1 MKTMDIIL
9 LILGVLT
16 AAFTVTMIVLF
27 RRMGAVP
34 DTLVT
39 CWFAAVTGEC
49 GAMGWIKT
57 TKDRARERQYQLED
71 EKRMEENSK

>member
-16 AAFTVTMIVLF
+16 AAFTVTMIVIF
-27 RRMGAVP
+27 CRMGSVP
-34 DTLVT
+34 DQLII

-57 TKDRARERQYQLED
+57 TKDRVRERQYQLED
-71 EKRMEENSK
+71 EERSKHD